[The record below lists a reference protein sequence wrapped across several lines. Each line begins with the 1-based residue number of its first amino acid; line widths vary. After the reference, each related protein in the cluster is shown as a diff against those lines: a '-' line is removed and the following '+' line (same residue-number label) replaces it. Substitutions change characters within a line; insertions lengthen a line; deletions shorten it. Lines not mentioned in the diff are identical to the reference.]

1 MKGSYQQFQEI
12 ILIRVE
18 LGKTDSVPRL
28 SQQAGGFFSPN
39 RPGWPYS
46 APAAAW
52 ANLSLRAHDHY

>member
-1 MKGSYQQFQEI
+1 MKGSYQKLQEI

-18 LGKTDSVPRL
+18 LRKTCIVQRL
-28 SQQAGGFFSPN
+28 SKQAGGFFSPN

-46 APAAAW
+46 AAAAW